1 MGWGRPWAP
10 TDLALVDCV
19 AYPSRAHP
27 CTGEVCKVSMYEE
40 VEIEEGAL
48 GKLQAGVAV

>member
-1 MGWGRPWAP
+1 MGSHGPRARRLRGLSLSRPP
-10 TDLALVDCV
+10 V
-19 AYPSRAHP
+19 H